1 MLDVLAYYDINH
13 AAGRSWG
20 PMNVNLRTGTATG
33 DGTDALSGI
42 DDATGSNGADTMIG
56 NARDNAFIWL
66 FAGNDTVEGR
76 RGRLHR
82 RRRRSGRP
90 ERGKGQRLARRCISP
105 AMR

>member
-66 FAGNDTVEGR
+66 FAGNDTVEGAA
-76 RGRLHR
+76 GTTT
-82 RRRRSGRP
+82 STAAP
-90 ERGKGQRLARRCISP
+90 EWTS
-105 AMR
+105 